1 VVRAILALASAMSGM
16 GAHAAGP
23 PSIEDFARRPLSG
36 TIMETSLEEKFFL
49 IRSVSDIAAP
59 SSRC

>member
-1 VVRAILALASAMSGM
+1 MSGM

-36 TIMETSLEEKFFL
+36 TIMGTSLEEKFFL